1 MRKLCFALITC
12 FIIGLTGTSYAQVQ
26 YKSDDFS
33 GRKSVT
39 SSINDKTAKPFD
51 YIMYN
56 KVGSSDFLN
65 LFMYKPEWHFFG
77 DKVDFKFNNNTTDI
91 LSVQAYKTD
100 SELTKGGGCTTD
112 TTLIIP
118 PEVITKIKTA
128 ESIALRVYFTNQP
141 AVTYNVPS
149 KMLDEWKEVANAEL

>member
-12 FIIGLTGTSYAQVQ
+12 FIIGLTGTSYAQVE

-39 SSINDKTAKPFD
+39 SFIDNKTVKPFD

-56 KVGSSDFLN
+56 KVGNSDFVI

-77 DKVDFKFNNNTTDI
+77 NKVDFKFNNDIADI
-91 LSVQAYKTD
+91 LPVQAYKTD
-100 SELTKGGGCTTD
+100 SELSRGGGCCTSTILD
-112 TTLIIP
+112 LS
-118 PEVITKIKTA
+118 PEVIAKIKTA
-128 ESIALRVYFTNQP
+128 GSITLRVYFTNQP

>member
-26 YKSDDFS
+26 YEQDDFS
-33 GRKSVT
+33 GSKLVKSY
-39 SSINDKTAKPFD
+39 IDNKTAKPFD
-51 YIMYN
+51 AITYYN
-56 KVGSSDFLN
+56 AGTQALWIY
-65 LFMYKPEWHFFG
+65 MYKPEWHFFG

-128 ESIALRVYFTNQP
+128 ESITLRIYFTNQP